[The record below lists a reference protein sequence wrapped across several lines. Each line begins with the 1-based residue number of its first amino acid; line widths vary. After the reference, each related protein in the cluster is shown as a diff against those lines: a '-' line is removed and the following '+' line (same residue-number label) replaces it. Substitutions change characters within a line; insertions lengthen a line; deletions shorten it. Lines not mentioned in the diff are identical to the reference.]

1 MKRVV
6 FLLLFLALFAFA
18 KDFTIA
24 SYNVE
29 NLFDLNKNRSDY
41 KEYFPNTKSN
51 WNKKTYKIKLNNI
64 IKVIKDIDADIIA
77 LQEIENKQLLKIL
90 QKKLPQYKYISF
102 AKYKNAS
109 IGLGFLSKI
118 KILSSKTINIKF
130 SNKIYRPILESS
142 FLLDKYEFKVFNNHW
157 PSKKV
162 AESFRIKY
170 AKRLFDRVKALPKD
184 YDYILTGDFNS
195 NYNEYK
201 TIFYEKRLN
210 NTNSIT
216 GINHL
221 LNTIFNN
228 KLTNYEDMKR
238 KEENL
243 HYNLWLDIDYENRF
257 STIYKGQ
264 NNTPDNI
271 ILPASLFDNK
281 KISYKTKS
289 FEVFKNKYLY
299 QNRKIYRWQIK
310 NRVHQGSGFSDHL
323 PILAKFTSNKKE
335 ETKTKKEKIT
345 KISQLYKYE
354 KLNKN
359 ILLEDVIVI
368 YKNKNSAIIK
378 QKNDRAIYIYKKAQG
393 LKEGFL
399 YDIKVKQI
407 KDFEGLKEIEDFY
420 IIKEKKRDKAYK
432 NLYIDAKKIN
442 LQNKNYQNEIIT
454 KLEGIYKKRFFYY
467 KEKNKEK
474 RIKIYFKN
482 KNLIPKKGS
491 KILIK
496 KAQIGFYKNQIQL
509 VIHEKKDFIIK

>member
-6 FLLLFLALFAFA
+6 FLFLLLTLFAFA

-24 SYNVE
+24 SYNVQ
-29 NLFDLNKNRSDY
+29 NLFDLKKDKSDY
-41 KEYFPNTKSN
+41 KEYLPNTKSN

-64 IKVIKDIDADIIA
+64 IKVIKDINADIIA
-77 LQEIENKQLLKIL
+77 LQEIENEELLKSL
-90 QKKLPQYKYISF
+90 KKKLPQYRYLSF
-102 AKYKNAS
+102 AKYKNS
-109 IGLGFLSKI
+109 SVGLGFLSKI

-130 SNKIYRPILESS
+130 SNKIYRPILEAS
-142 FLLDKYEFKVFNNHW
+142 FLLDNYEFKIFNNHW

-170 AKRLFDRVKALPKD
+170 AKRLLDTIKKLPKD
-184 YDYILTGDFNS
+184 YDYILIGDFNS
-195 NYNEYK
+195 NYDEYK

-228 KLTNYEDMKR
+228 KLTNYEDMKT
-238 KEENL
+238 KEAL
-243 HYNLWLDIDYENRF
+243 HYNLWLDMDYENRF

-271 ILPASLFDNK
+271 ILPSSLFDNK
-281 KISYKTKS
+281 KISYKAKS
-289 FEVFKNKYLY
+289 FEVFKDKYLY
-299 QNRKIYRWQIK
+299 QNRKINRWKIK
-310 NRVHQGSGFSDHL
+310 NKVHKGFGFSDHL

-335 ETKTKKEKIT
+335 NKKIKKEKIK

-354 KLNKN
+354 KLNKD
-359 ILLEDVIVI
+359 IVLKDVIVI

-378 QKNDRAIYIYKKAQG
+378 QKNDRAIYIYKKAQE

-407 KDFEGLKEIEDFY
+407 KDFKGLKEIEDFQ
-420 IIKEKKRDKAYK
+420 ILKEKKQNQKYK
-432 NLYIDAKKIN
+432 DLYINKKDIN
-442 LQNKNYQNEIIT
+442 FKNKKYQNEIIT
-454 KLEGIYKKRFFYY
+454 NLKGTYKKRFFYY
-467 KEKNKEK
+467 IENNKEK
-474 RIKIYFKN
+474 KVKIYFKN
-482 KNLIPKKGS
+482 KSLIPKEEA
-491 KILIK
+491 IIFIK
-496 KAQIGFYKNQIQL
+496 KAQISFYKNQTQL
-509 VIHEKKDFIIK
+509 VIHNKNDFLIK